1 MSKPVKIVIIAIFV
15 VLATAFIA
23 SIAYYYVSI
32 AMVPIEEHEYRIMQQ
47 AISEGVEVTEEYYQR
62 YIAANGLHHN
72 STLIGYFSWL
82 FNLISMIFT

>member
-32 AMVPIEEHEYRIMQQ
+32 AMVPIDEHEYRIVQQ

-62 YIAANGLHHN
+62 YIVANGLDHN

>member
-15 VLATAFIA
+15 VLAMAFIA

-32 AMVPIEEHEYRIMQQ
+32 AIVPIDEHEYRIVQQ

-62 YIAANGLHHN
+62 YIVANGLN
-72 STLIGYFSWL
+72 KSPLIGYFSWL